1 MNTYES
7 ANIRRWFLIILN
19 IVFFLGVFWPLIPT
33 NGQAITAWTI
43 RQRLGIRYLKDSWEA
58 VFGFGV
64 VATLFFLFVL
74 LCPVLHLFKLLG
86 FFGEARR
93 NSRGWSL
100 LFSIFELIGVI
111 GLPIT
116 CILRYSVS
124 TSYVV
129 SMADMA
135 FLFSNLSAWPYLWLA
150 LSIVAIV
157 MSDRLEYTPP
167 VFRSLSRNSTGYL
180 ICEEC
185 GKRNPGDAN
194 FCLGCGAPFAHE
206 EEEIAPWYCPKCGE
220 KNSSDA
226 KKCGLCGARKPKDY

>member
-19 IVFFLGVFWPLIPT
+19 IVFFFGVFWPLFPT
-33 NGQAITAWTI
+33 GGQAITAWTI
-43 RQRLGIRYLKDSWEA
+43 RQRLRLQYSGIGLGA

-64 VATLFFLFVL
+64 SATVCFLFVL

-93 NSRGWSL
+93 NSHGWSL
-100 LFSIFELIGVI
+100 LFSILELIGVV
-111 GLPIT
+111 GLPII
-116 CILRYSVS
+116 CIVRYSIS
-124 TSYVV
+124 ASFKV
-129 SMADMA
+129 SMSEMA
-135 FLFSNLSAWPYLWLA
+135 LLFSNLSAWPYIWLA
-150 LSIVAIV
+150 LSIVAII
-157 MSDRLEYTPP
+157 MSNRLEYTPP

-194 FCLGCGAPFAHE
+194 FCLSCGTPFTHE
-206 EEEIAPWYCPKCGE
+206 EEEIAPWYCPRCGE
-220 KNSSDA
+220 KNASDA
-226 KKCGLCGARKPKDY
+226 KKCGLCGARKPKDF